1 MAVSAKYDL
10 HRVYQMWNRGVGL
23 RSCTLHVSEPIL
35 ENCLGL
41 GGLLAFYLLLEPQVT
56 NITSFKLFQPWRSVF
71 MTAYHPVIDDITV
84 NNFGTCI

>member
-1 MAVSAKYDL
+1 MEQGRWFKIM
-10 HRVYQMWNRGVGL
+10 HTPRVGAHLKNR
-23 RSCTLHVSEPIL
+23 
-35 ENCLGL
+35 LGL

-56 NITSFKLFQPWRSVF
+56 NITSFKLFQPWRTVF